1 MSLFGGP
8 ENRPCCCIGGC
19 CEGTEL
25 PECITV
31 QLTASCC
38 STTIEVELCQ
48 TGGPPVTGLGET
60 LVKYTAHL
68 PTDWCFSEP
77 VENQF
82 VLNTTIGVACKY
94 DEETD
99 SYRWWIFISDGEE
112 QHTWHPEE
120 LSNGLIYPLVLVSCD
135 PLLLTFGGDA
145 DCDGDDCAYTWVA
158 ACFAPGTMI
167 DTPTGN
173 MAIESLKEGDE
184 VYDRDYKIVMVNA
197 VHKSI
202 ANVLLYVKDQ
212 NGDDVRVTPEHPFMR
227 ENSTDKTIPAG
238 ELRNGLEL
246 PLNKTVSGVTAHFG
260 EVEVINL
267 SVTGS
272 HTFIANG
279 WAVHNKG
286 NL

>member
-1 MSLFGGP
+1 LT
-8 ENRPCCCIGGC
+8 RPQ
-19 CEGTEL
+19 GTWRSR
-25 PECITV
+25 
-31 QLTASCC
+31 A
-38 STTIEVELCQ
+38 
-48 TGGPPVTGLGET
+48 
-60 LVKYTAHL
+60 
-68 PTDWCFSEP
+68 
-77 VENQF
+77 
-82 VLNTTIGVACKY
+82 
-94 DEETD
+94 
-99 SYRWWIFISDGEE
+99 
-112 QHTWHPEE
+112 
-120 LSNGLIYPLVLVSCD
+120 
-135 PLLLTFGGDA
+135 
-145 DCDGDDCAYTWVA
+145 
-158 ACFAPGTMI
+158 
-167 DTPTGN
+167 
-173 MAIESLKEGDE
+173 LKKATK